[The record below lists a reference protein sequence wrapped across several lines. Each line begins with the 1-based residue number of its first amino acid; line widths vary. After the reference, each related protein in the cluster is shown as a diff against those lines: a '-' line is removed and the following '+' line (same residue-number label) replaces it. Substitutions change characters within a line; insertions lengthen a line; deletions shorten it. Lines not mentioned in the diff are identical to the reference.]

1 MNMYYSI
8 VMMILVIGSLWS
20 ITVFQ
25 QVGFAKTPKE
35 TDPCKGYKDLIKIIQ
50 IAGLSVV
57 GTGDDEKMSEVID
70 FFSGYA
76 NEIMELPAPEKGK
89 C

>member
-1 MNMYYSI
+1 
-8 VMMILVIGSLWS
+8 
-20 ITVFQ
+20 
-25 QVGFAKTPKE
+25 
-35 TDPCKGYKDLIKIIQ
+35 LIKIIQ

-57 GTGDDEKMSEVID
+57 GTGDDEKISEVIN

>member
-1 MNMYYSI
+1 MKTFYS
-8 VMMILVIGSLWS
+8 LVAMSLIIGCLWT
-20 ITVFQ
+20 ITLFQ
-25 QVGFAKTPKE
+25 HDAFAKTPKE
-35 TDPCKGYKDLIKIIQ
+35 TDPCKAYKDLIKIIQ

-57 GTGDDEKMSEVID
+57 GTGDEEKMSEVID
-70 FFSGYA
+70 FFRQYA